1 MPQLN
6 QLSDVVLSQ
15 LFWLAIVLG
24 FIYLVIGRGMVPK
37 IQSTVDARDQRIAD
51 DLAAAEQS
59 KAEADRIE
67 EAYRARMDESRADAM
82 KQTAAAKQQGQ
93 LATEKQIA
101 KANTAIEAKLAKA
114 AAKIAESRAE
124 ALANIESVA
133 ADLAQEIVGKVS
145 GVSIA
150 RDDAAKA
157 VKAAMTNG

>member
-6 QLSDVVLSQ
+6 QLSDVILSQ
-15 LFWLAIVLG
+15 LFWLALVLG

-51 DLAAAEQS
+51 DLAAAEQA
-59 KAEADRIE
+59 KGEADRIE
-67 EAYRARMDESRADAM
+67 EAYRARMDESRAEAM

-114 AAKIAESRAE
+114 TAKIGESRAV

-133 ADLAQEIVGKVS
+133 AELTQEIVGKVS

>member
-24 FIYLVIGRGMVPK
+24 FIYFVIGRSMVPK

-51 DLAAAEQS
+51 DLAAAEQA

-114 AAKIAESRAE
+114 SAKIGESRAE

-133 ADLAQEIVGKVS
+133 AELTQEIVGRVS
-145 GVSIA
+145 RVTIG

-157 VKAAMTNG
+157 VKAAMIDG